1 MSSVFS
7 YLADTSSVVGSR
19 GPQGPPGPPGVPG
32 PQGPQGPPGMFRAI
46 CNIQIF
52 QTVWLKLNS
61 RLYKCYF
68 HSGESTEGPP
78 GPRGP
83 PGEPGK

>member
-7 YLADTSSVVGSR
+7 YLADTSSVVGSH
-19 GPQGPPGPPGVPG
+19 GPPGPPGPPGVP
-32 PQGPQGPPGMFRAI
+32 GPQGPPGMFRAI

-52 QTVWLKLNS
+52 QTLWLKLNS
-61 RLYKCYF
+61 RLCKCYF
-68 HSGESTEGPP
+68 HSGEPKEGPP